1 VTYVFVLDDDA
12 GALRY
17 VWREEEMVIERVR
30 KRRNASGIVYDGQTN
45 GRQSVSRKN
54 EKRDDNN
61 INNNND
67 NGDVET
73 TDG

>member
-1 VTYVFVLDDDA
+1 
-12 GALRY
+12 
-17 VWREEEMVIERVR
+17 MVIERVR